1 LGDYFD
7 LVFVPHRAWHGGDEQ
22 QPSDWTVIF

>member
-1 LGDYFD
+1 MGDYFN

-22 QPSDWTVIF
+22 QPNHWSIN